1 MRETVSEAIDV
12 LVAFRRDRVEP
23 MTFKWGG
30 RYFQVKKI
38 NLVHSEGHG
47 RDKVTSFFVS
57 DNANSYHLKFS
68 SDSMKWNLEEMMSL
82 Q

>member
-1 MRETVSEAIDV
+1 MREKVSASIDV

-23 MTFKWGG
+23 MTFKWDG
-30 RYFQVKKI
+30 RYYQVKKI

-47 RDKVTSFFVS
+47 REKITSFFVS
-57 DNANSYHLKFS
+57 DEANSYHLLFS
-68 SDSMKWNLEEMMSL
+68 ADSMKWRLEEMMSL